1 MKQAVACLEIL
12 AVSIGNESKERELD
26 TSKANLS
33 THLSPYTRCLLRLG
47 LRPGVLSLCLPAFSI
62 SFNLRFKASASMASV
77 ARWTA
82 LMVSGLSSSRLL
94 EIVGGV
100 LEPTGV
106 GREGVVGRSV
116 SLIML
121 EGLWSSVMVTGRLLT
136 RGRDRAE

>member
-1 MKQAVACLEIL
+1 
-12 AVSIGNESKERELD
+12 
-26 TSKANLS
+26 
-33 THLSPYTRCLLRLG
+33 
-47 LRPGVLSLCLPAFSI
+47 
-62 SFNLRFKASASMASV
+62 MASV